1 MGRNG
6 NERLAEF
13 RRMLLGRRADLTA
26 SLGIRFD
33 TLARLGRVAEED
45 QALITHEEFISLH
58 RNNMDYQ
65 QWRLIEEALRRLDTS
80 DFGICQACEERIP
93 EKRLRAVPWAR
104 YCVGCQERLG
114 EPGILNQESEAKT
127 LEWR

>member
-13 RRMLLGRRADLTA
+13 RRMLLGRRADLA
-26 SLGIRFD
+26 AGLGIRFD

-45 QALITHEEFISLH
+45 QAPITHEEFISLR
-58 RNNMDYQ
+58 RNNMDYE
-65 QWRLIEEALRRLDTS
+65 QWRLIEEALRRLNTGS
-80 DFGICQACEERIP
+80 YGICQACEERIP

-104 YCVGCQERLG
+104 YCVGCQERLA
-114 EPGILNQESEAKT
+114 EDDMPKPESEA
-127 LEWR
+127 EAWQWR